1 MKLRRKLLKDIIV
14 PEKVTRKV
22 AGFCIYTVRVDYS
35 EKFQKKVS
43 LKVLRVA
50 SIT

>member
-1 MKLRRKLLKDIIV
+1 MKDIIV

-22 AGFCIYTVRVDYS
+22 GGYCIYTVRVDYN
-35 EKFQKKVS
+35 EKFQKEVPM
-43 LKVLRVA
+43 KVLRVA